1 MLKKEIQ
8 ALLPKRKLD
17 SQKGDFGHIFILA
30 GSLGFTG
37 AAILC
42 AQGAMRSGAGL
53 VTLGI
58 PKSLNNIVAKRI
70 VEVMTKCLPETKKQT
85 LDLKAY
91 RKIKKFISKIDVI
104 ALGPGL
110 SKNSITQK
118 LIRKI
123 VYYIHKPMVID
134 ADGLNAL
141 VGYLDLL
148 RTTSNERRT
157 TKILTPHLGE
167 MSRLSGMS
175 IEKIKKDRINIAKSF
190 ARKYNITLV
199 LKGHKTIVVNPEG
212 KIYINQTGNP
222 GMSKGGTGDV
232 LTGIIASFLGQ
243 GLTAFN
249 AAKLGV
255 YLHGLAGDL
264 AGKQKSQYAMSA
276 SDILEKI
283 PLAFK
288 KVL

>member
-17 SQKGDFGHIFILA
+17 SQKGDFGHIFVLA

-42 AQGAMRSGAGL
+42 AQGATYSGAGL

-70 VEVMTKCLPETKKQT
+70 VEIMTKPLEETKKQT
-85 LDLKAY
+85 LALKAY
-91 RKIKKFISKIDVI
+91 QKIKKFISKIDII

-110 SKNSITQK
+110 SRNSITQK

-123 VYYIHKPMVID
+123 VSNIHKPMVID

-141 VGYLDLL
+141 AGYLDLL
-148 RTTSNERRT
+148 RTTSDERGA
-157 TKILTPHLGE
+157 TKIFTPHLGE

-199 LKGHKTIVVNPEG
+199 LKGYKTIVASPEG
-212 KIYINQTGNP
+212 KIYINHTGNP

-232 LTGIIASFLGQ
+232 LTGMIASFLGQ

-264 AGKQKSQYAMSA
+264 AAKQKSQYAMSA